1 MKSPRRSLRS
11 RIIWSTTIVT
21 AAAMIAMVGT
31 VILIVIALTQDRVES
46 ALSDRLAAV
55 QATVLRGPGGEIT
68 QVETS
73 VDRIEDS
80 AWIYDLSGNQVIG
93 PTAGKHVHAAVLSL
107 SDVKKRTT
115 LHRGDHLYLAAPV
128 KDYKTHLPLG
138 VVVVAESYEPYEA
151 NQNIVVYGM
160 IALGLAATAGTAA
173 IAAWTIGRTL
183 DPVNQMASS
192 AEEWSE
198 HDLESRFEPGTT
210 DNEVDHLG
218 KTLNVLLDRV
228 ATTIRREQLLTSELA
243 HELRTPLTAIRG
255 EAELGLMKSTDPDT
269 NERLDRVV
277 ELVDRMSTTITT
289 LVDLAR
295 GHAATGQRSHV
306 AGAVTAAVAGTHVPE
321 HVTVEVRQLDP
332 TIEAAAPAEMIERAL
347 APLVDNG
354 LRFAASTLT
363 VTASVAQRIV
373 SIHVSDDGPGIDPH
387 AEVFGA
393 GLGLA
398 LSRRVVRTLGGD
410 IRVTSTAH
418 PTTFTL
424 DIPAY

>member
-11 RIIWSTTIVT
+11 RIIWSTTLVT

-31 VILIVIALTQDRVES
+31 VILIVIALTHGRIES
-46 ALSDRLAAV
+46 ALSDRLGAV
-55 QATVLRGPGGEIT
+55 QATLLEGPGGSIT

-73 VDRIEDS
+73 ADRIEDS
-80 AWIYDLSGNQVIG
+80 AWVYDLSGTQIIG

-107 SDVKKRTT
+107 SQVTKRTT
-115 LHRGDHLYLAAPV
+115 LHRGDHLYLASPV
-128 KDYKTHLPLG
+128 KDDKTGKDFG

-151 NQNIVVYGM
+151 NQNIVVFGM
-160 IALGLAATAGTAA
+160 IALGLAVTAGTAA
-173 IAAWTIGRTL
+173 VAAWTIGRTL
-183 DPVNQMASS
+183 DPVNKMASS

-198 HDLESRFEPGTT
+198 HNLESRFEPGTT

-228 ATTIRREQLLTSELA
+228 ATTIRGEQLLTSELA

-255 EAELGLMKSTDPDT
+255 EAELGLMKSADPDT
-269 NERLDRVV
+269 KERLERVV
-277 ELVDRMSTTITT
+277 HLVDRMSTTITT

-306 AGAVTAAVAGTHVPE
+306 AEAVAAVVAGTHVPE
-321 HVTVEVRQLDP
+321 RVTVDARLDP
-332 TIEAAAPAEMIERAL
+332 TIESAAPAEMIERAL

-354 LRFAASTLT
+354 LRFAATRLT
-363 VTASVAQRIV
+363 VTASQAGRIV
-373 SIHVSDDGPGIDPH
+373 SVHVSDDGPGVDPD

-398 LSRRVVRTLGGD
+398 LSRRVARTLGGD
-410 IRVTSTAH
+410 IRITSTAH

-424 DIPAY
+424 DVPAY